1 VIGNIIEGSDRKRKK
16 TKTMFYGNKLVV
28 LAEILEPFLFNIQ
41 SQNRSQRPAQL
52 WQLRLNVRGRPEEVE
67 AL

>member
-1 VIGNIIEGSDRKRKK
+1 
-16 TKTMFYGNKLVV
+16 MFYGNKLVV